1 MNEHRQQTLAKWRS
15 LVAEQEQ
22 SGESV
27 AAFCQTRELVQSQLI
42 YWKRRLREVE
52 RASFVEVQLARPS
65 VEPRVR
71 ARVLGSPTIEVRLKN
86 GRSLMVAAGFEAHHL
101 RRLLAVVES
110 C

>member
-1 MNEHRQQTLAKWRS
+1 
-15 LVAEQEQ
+15 
-22 SGESV
+22 
-27 AAFCQTRELVQSQLI
+27 
-42 YWKRRLREVE
+42 
-52 RASFVEVQLARPS
+52 VEVQLARPS